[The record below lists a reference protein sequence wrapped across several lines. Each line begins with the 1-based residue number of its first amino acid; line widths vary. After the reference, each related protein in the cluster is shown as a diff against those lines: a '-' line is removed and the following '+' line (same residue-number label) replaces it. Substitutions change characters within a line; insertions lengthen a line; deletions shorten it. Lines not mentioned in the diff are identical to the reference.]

1 MTAANRVLQWNCR
14 SLRANGAE
22 LSERLRTMYS
32 PPVALLLQETRG
44 TTPSING
51 YRAYFQ
57 PSILHDGKLEP
68 TAQAA
73 IFISRNIR
81 HCQLDTSA
89 YCTAFQEVVAVRID
103 LNSPQKII
111 LVSVYLRPETG
122 RSNRGDFAWMTHLR
136 SLFPGDAI
144 LIGGDFNASNVI
156 WGYPRNTPRG
166 AQLER
171 EAQAANLTLVNDLDI
186 PTRTALH
193 SRQKGTTPD
202 LTWTSHNLCSSW
214 SCENDPWGSDHY
226 PIWVSLKHGL
236 KKRKRKVRCTDW
248 DLFRQH
254 LADPSSNSSEISA
267 LVEAMQQAMIL
278 ATQEIDLP
286 EELPTPDKHMLN
298 LWETRE

>member
-1 MTAANRVLQWNCR
+1 
-14 SLRANGAE
+14 
-22 LSERLRTMYS
+22 
-32 PPVALLLQETRG
+32 
-44 TTPSING
+44 
-51 YRAYFQ
+51 
-57 PSILHDGKLEP
+57 
-68 TAQAA
+68 
-73 IFISRNIR
+73 
-81 HCQLDTSA
+81 
-89 YCTAFQEVVAVRID
+89 
-103 LNSPQKII
+103 
-111 LVSVYLRPETG
+111 
-122 RSNRGDFAWMTHLR
+122 MTHLR
-136 SLFPGDAI
+136 SLYPGDAI

-156 WGYPRNTPRG
+156 WGYPRNTSRG

-171 EAQAANLTLVNDLDI
+171 EAQAANLTLVNDLEI

-193 SRQKGTTPD
+193 SRQKGTTLD

-236 KKRKRKVRCTDW
+236 KKRKRKVRCTNW

-286 EELPTPDKHMLN
+286 EKLLTPDKHMLN
-298 LWETRE
+298 LWETRDQLHAQYLANGRRYKDRLKVRQKTAQIRRHAKMVARDRWQTHCASFSNKTGLHTLWNTFKALQGKTKTI